1 MKQSSFS
8 SLAYSHKKKKTK
20 RELFLEEMDKAMP
33 WSRLLKLINPH
44 YPKARYGRRPM
55 PLDQMLRIYFLQ
67 QWFNLSDPA
76 MEDSLYDIESMRRFS
91 GIDLGSDPVPDETTI
106 LKFRHLLERHDLM
119 AKLFTETDKFLA
131 EQGLVCRQGTIVDAT
146 IIHAPSSTKNKEHKR
161 DPEMS
166 STKKGNQWFFGMKAH
181 IGTCSKRGLVHS
193 VVVTTAS
200 VHDSE
205 VADDLLHGREREIYG
220 DKAYVNEEKRRV
232 FIGKG
237 GRWRVQQKASRGKS
251 LTEQEQKWNRSRSK
265 VRSLVEHPF
274 GVIKHLWGYRKVRYR
289 GIHKNAAQVFTLMML
304 SNLYRVRAEL
314 C

>member
-8 SLAYSHKKKKTK
+8 SLAYSRKKKKTK
-20 RELFLEEMDKAMP
+20 RELFLDEMDKVMP
-33 WSRLLKLINPH
+33 WSRLLRLITPC
-44 YPKARYGRRPM
+44 YPKSRYGRPPM
-55 PLDQMLRIYFLQ
+55 PCDRMLRIYFLQ

-76 MEDSLYDIESMRRFS
+76 MEDSLYDIESMRRFA
-91 GIDLGSDPVPDETTI
+91 GIDLESDAVPDETTI
-106 LKFRHLLERHDLM
+106 CKFRHLLERNDLM
-119 AKLFTETDKFLA
+119 SKLFTEADRYLA

-146 IIHAPSSTKNKEHKR
+146 IIHAPSSTKNKDHQR
-161 DPEMS
+161 DPAMS
-166 STKKGNQWFFGMKAH
+166 STKKGNQWHFGMKAH

-205 VADDLLHGREREIYG
+205 VVDDLLHGQEREIYG
-220 DKAYVNEEKRRV
+220 DKAYVNEEKRRA
-232 FIGKG
+232 FIKKG
-237 GRWRVQQKASRGKS
+237 GRWRIQRKARRGKA
-251 LTEQEQKWNRSRSK
+251 LTEQEKQWNRSRSK
-265 VRSLVEHPF
+265 IRSLVEHPF

-289 GIHKNAAQVFTLMML
+289 GIPKNASQVFTLMML